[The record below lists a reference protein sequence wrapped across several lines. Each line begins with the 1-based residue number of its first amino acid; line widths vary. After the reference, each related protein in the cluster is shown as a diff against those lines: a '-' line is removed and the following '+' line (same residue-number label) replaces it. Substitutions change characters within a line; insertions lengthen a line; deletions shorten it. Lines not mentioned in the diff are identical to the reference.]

1 MFICAPSIVY
11 FLVWI
16 KCGKQRGYPYKIV
29 LFLFLGISLI
39 LCLSFP
45 YHFIGKFF
53 FDFRQVPLVIGVLYG
68 GPIVGGALFAV
79 SMAYR
84 YIINGQGTY
93 LGLLITLG
101 TYISLVAMT
110 RNHRLSKRS
119 KLIGVLIVSAAIIPI
134 LITLLWFCK
143 C

>member
-1 MFICAPSIVY
+1 MIINFMFICAPSIIY

-16 KCGKQRGYPYKIV
+16 KWGKQSGYPYKIV
-29 LFLFLGISLI
+29 LFVFLCISLI

-45 YHFIGKFF
+45 YQFIGKFF

-68 GPIVGGALFAV
+68 GPVVGGALFAV
-79 SMAYR
+79 SMTYR
-84 YIINGQGTY
+84 YIILGQGVY

-101 TYISLVAMT
+101 TYISLVVMT

-119 KLIGVLIVSAAIIPI
+119 KLIGVLFVSAAIIPI
-134 LITLLWFCK
+134 LI
-143 C
+143 